1 MGFQSCLD
9 NQQMTHDWT
18 NKDAEMLGLP
28 NFDSYNLR
36 HSDNISC
43 FGLHGFFSGQKSTL
57 FFGKPRII

>member
-36 HSDNISC
+36 HSDNIVVSD
-43 FGLHGFFSGQKSTL
+43 FMAFSQAKKAHSFLGNL
-57 FFGKPRII
+57 G